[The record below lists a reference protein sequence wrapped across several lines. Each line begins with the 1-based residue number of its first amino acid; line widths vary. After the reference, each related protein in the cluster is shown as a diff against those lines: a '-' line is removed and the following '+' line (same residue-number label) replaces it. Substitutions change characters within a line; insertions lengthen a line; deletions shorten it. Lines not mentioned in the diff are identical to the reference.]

1 MQPPAAILTLDRE
14 TRLASIGCMFQ
25 YISNKHFHDFLA
37 DKKGPIYAVEWSPKF
52 ERVLCGLWLYP
63 GYCIVHE

>member
-25 YISNKHFHDFLA
+25 YISNNFHDFLA
-37 DKKGPIYAVEWSPKF
+37 DKKGPIYADE
-52 ERVLCGLWLYP
+52 
-63 GYCIVHE
+63 

>member
-25 YISNKHFHDFLA
+25 YISNNFHDFQVY
-37 DKKGPIYAVEWSPKF
+37 DKTQD
-52 ERVLCGLWLYP
+52 LCMH
-63 GYCIVHE
+63 V

>member
-25 YISNKHFHDFLA
+25 YISNNFHDFLA
-37 DKKGPIYAVEWSPKF
+37 DKKGPIYAVEWSPIVRTSF
-52 ERVLCGLWLYP
+52 VWSYGCIP

>member
-25 YISNKHFHDFLA
+25 YISNNFHDFLA
-37 DKKGPIYAVEWSPKF
+37 DKKGPIYAVEWSPSSNEF
-52 ERVLCGLWLYP
+52 CVVYG
-63 GYCIVHE
+63 CILDIA